1 MFDVTDNNPWGLLEI
16 KCPQAENLS
25 DLKYLHHNSRSGA
38 NSLKK
43 THAYYYQVMG
53 CTGLTG
59 SAWEDFYIS
68 CRSEFHCEQI
78 YFDTNLFE
86 EMLEKLNM
94 FYFNFDLPAS
104 VEWFVSENV

>member
-1 MFDVTDNNPWGLLEI
+1 MPITI
-16 KCPQAENLS
+16 KSWAAR
-25 DLKYLHHNSRSGA
+25 D
-38 NSLKK
+38 SLAVPGKI
-43 THAYYYQVMG
+43 
-53 CTGLTG
+53 
-59 SAWEDFYIS
+59 F
-68 CRSEFHCEQI
+68 RSEFHCEQI